1 MAHLFITVAYSALL
15 IFVIAC
21 AFLALQSKLM
31 ITCIMVTGKDAS
43 RKHFAEQAIRNFQEQ
58 TYPNKALLII
68 NHGTYSLEAAPN
80 VTEIRI
86 TKDEHTTL
94 GDIRNFA
101 LEKLPLGSL
110 WAVWDDDDYRRP
122 DYLSKLYTWLVNSGA
137 ALVTYTSRLEYNQN
151 TGLIWQSDIPW
162 GSVHILAQRVPN
174 VRYLARDTM
183 EDVDLVNDYR
193 TRGYRVLVKR
203 NYQDPSIYVRL
214 VHGTNTS
221 LYVNP
226 HKSSLVS
233 NGTPSSYNEYAAT
246 AKDVEYVLQKRN
258 ALSLGIGSI

>member
-1 MAHLFITVAYSALL
+1 MAHIFITVAYSALL

-21 AFLALQSKLM
+21 ALLAMHRKPK

-43 RKHFAEQAIRNFQEQ
+43 RKNFAEQAIRNFQEQ
-58 TYPNKALLII
+58 TYPNKTLLII
-68 NHGTYSLEAAPN
+68 NHGTYSLQAAPD

-94 GDIRNFA
+94 GDVRNFA
-101 LEKLPLGSL
+101 LEKVPLGSL

-122 DYLSKLYTWLVNSGA
+122 DYLYKLYTWLVGNDA

-151 TGLIWQSDIPW
+151 TGLIWQSNIPW

-174 VRYLARDTM
+174 IRYLARDTM
-183 EDVDLVNDYR
+183 EDVDLVSHYR
-193 TRGYRVLVKR
+193 TRGYRVHVKKNR
-203 NYQDPSIYVRL
+203 KDPSIYVRL

-221 LYVNP
+221 LYVNA

-233 NGTPSSYNEYAAT
+233 NADPNSYNEYAAT